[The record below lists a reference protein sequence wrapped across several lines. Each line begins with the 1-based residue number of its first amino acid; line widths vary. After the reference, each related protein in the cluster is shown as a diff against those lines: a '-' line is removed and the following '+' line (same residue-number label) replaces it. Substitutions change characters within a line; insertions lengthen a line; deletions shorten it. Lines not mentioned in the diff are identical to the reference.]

1 MDHCPQLKEA
11 RPQVTAICSYHL
23 QVLHARPPPPSPG
36 PGLRRRRRHPPR
48 TRRSTPSSSAA
59 WAARPT
65 SRCRRSSI
73 GTCSA
78 TRRRWTTA
86 TASCGFSSSRSSST
100 RPLRQP
106 CSTRRVRCDSSLPE
120 PFNFDLASIA
130 WLWVRPLWHHYTMAS
145 TDQNRGGVWVR
156 LQGLLCQLQVCS
168 TSPPSP
174 SAGGRHLLGSGGWS
188 GPTYVGPNII
198 QVEVTAAD
206 GTVSNIYEVQ
216 VRPLILFWGETVGN
230 VCEG

>member
-1 MDHCPQLKEA
+1 VP
-11 RPQVTAICSYHL
+11 RS
-23 QVLHARPPPPSPG
+23 PPSPPSPAKDATLNAIFLSSVG
-36 PGLRRRRRHPPR
+36 RQANIPLSPQFNRHVFRYTATVDHSDCVVRIQFVTFFFDAAAAAAMLNATCTVRLLPSGALQLRLGFDCMAVG
-48 TRRSTPSSSAA
+48 SSALA
-59 WAARPT
+59 PLHDGINRP
-65 SRCRRSSI
+65 
-73 GTCSA
+73 
-78 TRRRWTTA
+78 
-86 TASCGFSSSRSSST
+86 
-100 RPLRQP
+100 
-106 CSTRRVRCDSSLPE
+106 
-120 PFNFDLASIA
+120 
-130 WLWVRPLWHHYTMAS
+130 
-145 TDQNRGGVWVR
+145 NRGGVWVR